1 MDHVDDRERKTAGGD
16 EARQQKTALVKP
28 EDLKAGGFIPQRQPG
43 KITIRCKAPGGR
55 LTSERLVRIAEVAR
69 RYGQGIVHLS
79 VRMSPEI
86 PYVDLADLET
96 VVRELGDVGQEIA
109 SCGRRF
115 RVSTACAGC
124 EYNPNGLTDTQEL
137 ARAATQRFF
146 GQDMPHKFKTCFAGC
161 VRDCVRCRMADLG
174 FQGMVRPKLVAE
186 NCTHC
191 GLCVRSCQDQALAMG
206 SDELPVRDLS
216 RCISCGDCIKACP
229 FEAMM
234 AEEIGH
240 GIFAGG
246 KHGKHPHTAYPV
258 AEFVP
263 DEQVMDA
270 IETTMNWYWEHGKPG
285 ERLGNVLDRVGVDP
299 YRSALREVV
308 GDRLLTARDL
318 AQPKWRRIFYAGLAE
333 TFPAYREVG
342 EQER

>member
-1 MDHVDDRERKTAGGD
+1 MH
-16 EARQQKTALVKP
+16 QQKKTDQDSAQARAS
-28 EDLKAGGFIPQRQPG
+28 DLKAGGFIPQRQAG

-55 LTSERLVRIAEVAR
+55 LTSERLERIAEVAR
-69 RYGQGIVHLS
+69 KYGQGVVHLS

-86 PYVDLADLET
+86 PYIDLSDLDA
-96 VVRELGDVGQEIA
+96 VVRELTEAGQEIA

-124 EYNPNGLTDTQEL
+124 EYNPNGLTDTQGL
-137 ARAATQRFF
+137 ARVATERFF
-146 GQDMPHKFKTCFAGC
+146 GQDAPHKFKTCFGGC

-174 FQGMVRPKLVAE
+174 FQGMVRPKLVAD

-191 GLCVRSCQDQALAMG
+191 GLCARACQDDALAMEDDG
-206 SDELPVRDLS
+206 LPIRDIS

-229 FEAMM
+229 FDAMV

-246 KHGKHPHTAYPV
+246 KHGKHPHPAYPV

-263 DEQVMDA
+263 DEQVMDV
-270 IETTMNWYWEHGKPG
+270 IEATVNWYREHGRRG
-285 ERLGNVLDRVGVDP
+285 ERLGSLLDRVGVDS
-299 YRSALREVV
+299 YRKVLKTVV
-308 GDRLLTARDL
+308 GERLLSAADL
-318 AQPKWRRIFYAGLAE
+318 RQPKWKRIFYAGLAQI
-333 TFPAYREVG
+333 FPAYGDIDE
-342 EQER
+342 E